1 MAQYLDNNETPAER
15 RRQPVMLLLMLLA
28 AVLLMFHPGM
38 CLLLSMF
45 DLLLSIQHAV
55 AFL

>member
-1 MAQYLDNNETPAER
+1 MAQYLDNNEIPAER